1 MRPTNLEVNLP
12 QLRKNL
18 LAIRAHV
25 SPAKVMPMI
34 KANAYGHGVDGVAP
48 CLEPDV
54 DAFGVALVE
63 EAIHLRSLGITKPI
77 LVAGGTLPEQIPLF
91 LEHDLILTA
100 SSPELLS
107 SSTKDTLGRLPRNS
121 RIARATSGWNGAEVV
136 KPTAM
141 RPTSPRAVRRAR
153 LAA

>member
-18 LAIRAHV
+18 MAIRAHV

-48 CLEPDV
+48 YLEPDV

-77 LVAGGTLPEQIPLF
+77 LVAGGTLCISRSIQAWNVLVSMIM
-91 LEHDLILTA
+91 
-100 SSPELLS
+100 
-107 SSTKDTLGRLPRNS
+107 RLNRSWNS
-121 RIARATSGWNGAEVV
+121 R
-136 KPTAM
+136 
-141 RPTSPRAVRRAR
+141 
-153 LAA
+153 